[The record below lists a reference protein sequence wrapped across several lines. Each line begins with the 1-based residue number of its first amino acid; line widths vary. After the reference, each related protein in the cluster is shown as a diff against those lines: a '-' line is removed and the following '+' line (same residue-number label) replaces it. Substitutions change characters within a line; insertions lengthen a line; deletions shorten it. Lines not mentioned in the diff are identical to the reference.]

1 MVTVS
6 LIETVALVHLLAT
19 GFMVGLI
26 WTIHVVHYPLF
37 PLVGDPYR
45 PYQDEHMRRIS
56 RLLVLPWGAEVSTA
70 VWLAVAG
77 SSIPFMLRLAG
88 VALVGGVLSITA
100 FAAAPR
106 HGRLLDR
113 FDAEVHR
120 GLMRADAARVVLW
133 TLRAGIAFAMVASL
147 D

>member
-1 MVTVS
+1 MSVV
-6 LIETVALVHLLAT
+6 ETVALVHLLAT
-19 GFMVGLI
+19 GFMAGLI

-45 PYQDEHMRRIS
+45 PFQDEHMRRIS
-56 RLLVLPWGAEVSTA
+56 RLLVVPWGVEVLSA
-70 VWLAVAG
+70 IWLLVAG
-77 SSIPFMLRLAG
+77 SSVPLALRLLG
-88 VALVGGVLSITA
+88 IGLVGAVLGVTA

-120 GLMRADAARVVLW
+120 GLMRADAVRVALW
-133 TLRAGIAFAMVASL
+133 SARAGVAFAMVAASA
-147 D
+147 